1 MNIPSLSILA
11 LMTVTLSAPGAA
23 QEHDHGPTGAETGKP
38 PEQLG
43 KVHFETSC
51 APAVAPKFDRA
62 VALLHSFWFPVAID
76 AFNDVLKAD
85 PACAIADWGIAL
97 SQWGNP
103 FGANNRSPQVLQAG
117 WASIQK
123 GLTLGPKTPRERE
136 YISAVGELYKN
147 GAATDQ
153 RSRVL
158 NYAKAMDDLAAKYP
172 ADSEAQIFHALAL
185 DGSILPTDKTYT
197 VQFKAAAI
205 LEKQY
210 ELQPD
215 HPGVAHYI
223 IHTYDVPALAPR
235 ALAAARRYALI
246 APSAPHALHMPS
258 HTFTRVG
265 DWEAS
270 IATNIRSRDVAVATD
285 AIADALHACDY
296 MAYAYLQTAQDR
308 AAKLAWD
315 RAQEISRTHSG
326 GNAFAMAAIPAR
338 YSIERNDWAAAM
350 ALEVHAY
357 PSIPHVEAITHFVR
371 AFGFAQSG
379 DAASARKEIAE
390 LERLRNLDTELKDAY
405 WSEQIEIQRLG
416 ASAWA
421 ARAEGKNDE
430 ALSLLR
436 SASQR
441 EDATE
446 KAAVTPGPL
455 KPAREQ
461 LGEMLLLANQPAQ
474 ALKEFEETLT
484 REPRRFRA
492 VYGAAHAAQ
501 LAGDR
506 VKARGYYQQLVEI
519 CKASDTDRTELQEAR
534 EATASAAIG
543 TPRTYTTNF
552 PLNENPISE
561 NGIWENGKTVGLDWA
576 DAATVPGHAFG
587 LEFGLGSGSK
597 AYDDAAA
604 LLSGK
609 WGPNQ
614 TAQATVYSF
623 NQNDKIYEEVELRLR
638 SSLSPHSATGYEI
651 LFRCSKSQ
659 DAYAEIVRWNGPLG
673 NFTYLDRHKGA
684 QYGVATGDVVKAT
697 IAGNVITA
705 YINGVQV
712 AQATDS
718 TYPTGHPGMGF
729 FLQGTTGVN
738 RDYGFTNFTAS
749 DQ

>member
-1 MNIPSLSILA
+1 MKIPSPKALHRKTVSSWFSILSILGMVMA
-11 LMTVTLSAPGAA
+11 TTSAPIAA
-23 QEHDHGPTGAETGKP
+23 QEHDHGSTGAETGKP

-85 PACAIADWGIAL
+85 PGCAIAYWGISL

-103 FGANNRSPQVLQAG
+103 FGANHRSPQSLQEG
-117 WASIQK
+117 WASVQK
-123 GLTLGPKTPRERE
+123 GLALGPKIPRERE

-147 GAATDQ
+147 GTATDQ
-153 RSRVL
+153 RSRVI
-158 NYAKAMDDLAAKYP
+158 NYAKAMEDLAAKYP
-172 ADSEAQIFHALAL
+172 ADSEAQIFYALAV
-185 DGSILPTDKTYT
+185 DGTILPTDKTYT
-197 VQFKAAAI
+197 VQLKAAAI

-235 ALAAARRYALI
+235 ALAAARRYAII

-285 AIADALHACDY
+285 AIAEALHASDY

-308 AAKLAWD
+308 AAKLVWD
-315 RAQEISRTHSG
+315 RAQEISRTHAG
-326 GNAFAMAAIPAR
+326 GNAWAMAAIPAR
-338 YSIERNDWAAAM
+338 YAIERNDWPAAK
-350 ALEVHAY
+350 ALEVHAS
-357 PSIPHVEAITHFVR
+357 PSMPQVEAITHFVR
-371 AFGFAQSG
+371 ALGFAQSG
-379 DAASARKEIAE
+379 DPKSAGKEIAE
-390 LERLRNLDTELKDAY
+390 LERLRNLGTQMKDAY
-405 WSEQIEIQRLG
+405 WTEQVEIQRLS

-421 ARAEGKNDE
+421 ARAEGKTDE
-430 ALSLLR
+430 ALSLIR

-506 VKARGYYQQLVEI
+506 VKARRYYQQLVEI
-519 CKASDTDRTELQEAR
+519 CKTSDTDRAELQEAR
-534 EATASAAIG
+534 
-543 TPRTYTTNF
+543 
-552 PLNENPISE
+552 
-561 NGIWENGKTVGLDWA
+561 
-576 DAATVPGHAFG
+576 
-587 LEFGLGSGSK
+587 K
-597 AYDDAAA
+597 AVAE
-604 LLSGK
+604 
-609 WGPNQ
+609 PV
-614 TAQATVYSF
+614 TAQ
-623 NQNDKIYEEVELRLR
+623 R
-638 SSLSPHSATGYEI
+638 
-651 LFRCSKSQ
+651 
-659 DAYAEIVRWNGPLG
+659 
-673 NFTYLDRHKGA
+673 
-684 QYGVATGDVVKAT
+684 
-697 IAGNVITA
+697 
-705 YINGVQV
+705 
-712 AQATDS
+712 
-718 TYPTGHPGMGF
+718 
-729 FLQGTTGVN
+729 
-738 RDYGFTNFTAS
+738 
-749 DQ
+749 

>member
-1 MNIPSLSILA
+1 MNIRTQAVCLRPEGLNRGNSAGSWFSILFVLA
-11 LMTVTLSAPGAA
+11 LAMLALSAPLAA
-23 QEHDHGPTGAETGKP
+23 QEHDHGSSGAETGKP

-85 PACAIADWGIAL
+85 PGCAIAYWGIAL

-103 FGANNRSPQVLQAG
+103 FGASNRSPQTLQGG
-117 WASIQK
+117 WESVQT
-123 GLTLGPKTPRERE
+123 GLALGAKTPREHE

-153 RSRVL
+153 RNRVV
-158 NYAKAMDDLAAKYP
+158 NYSKAMEDLAAKHTS
-172 ADSEAQIFHALAL
+172 DSEAQIFYALAL
-185 DGSILPTDKTYT
+185 DGTILPTDKTYT
-197 VQFKAAAI
+197 VQLKAAAI

-210 ELQPD
+210 KLQPD

-285 AIADALHACDY
+285 AIGDALHASDY

-308 AAKLAWD
+308 AAGLVWD
-315 RAQEISRTHSG
+315 RAQEIIRAHTG
-326 GNAFAMAAIPAR
+326 GNAWAMAAIPAR
-338 YSIERNDWAAAM
+338 YAIERNDWAAAK

-357 PSIPHVEAITHFVR
+357 PSMPHIEAITHFVR
-371 AFGFAQSG
+371 AFGFARSG
-379 DAASARKEIAE
+379 DVASAGKEIAE
-390 LERLRNLDTELKDAY
+390 LETLRDLETQMKDTY
-405 WSEQIEIQRLG
+405 WTEQVEIQRLG
-416 ASAWA
+416 AIAWA
-421 ARAEGKNDE
+421 ARAGGSNDE
-430 ALSLLR
+430 ALSFMR
-436 SASQR
+436 SASQK

-446 KAAVTPGPL
+446 KAAVTPGPI

-492 VYGAAHAAQ
+492 VYGAAHSAQ

-506 VKARGYYQQLVEI
+506 VKARRYYQQLVEI
-519 CKASDTDRTELQEAR
+519 CKTSDTDRAELQEAR
-534 EATASAAIG
+534 
-543 TPRTYTTNF
+543 
-552 PLNENPISE
+552 
-561 NGIWENGKTVGLDWA
+561 
-576 DAATVPGHAFG
+576 
-587 LEFGLGSGSK
+587 K
-597 AYDDAAA
+597 AVAE
-604 LLSGK
+604 
-609 WGPNQ
+609 PV
-614 TAQATVYSF
+614 TAQ
-623 NQNDKIYEEVELRLR
+623 R
-638 SSLSPHSATGYEI
+638 
-651 LFRCSKSQ
+651 
-659 DAYAEIVRWNGPLG
+659 
-673 NFTYLDRHKGA
+673 
-684 QYGVATGDVVKAT
+684 
-697 IAGNVITA
+697 
-705 YINGVQV
+705 
-712 AQATDS
+712 
-718 TYPTGHPGMGF
+718 
-729 FLQGTTGVN
+729 
-738 RDYGFTNFTAS
+738 
-749 DQ
+749 

>member
-1 MNIPSLSILA
+1 MNIPSPKALHRKTVGSRFSILPILA
-11 LMTVTLSAPGAA
+11 LVTVAISAPITA
-23 QEHDHGPTGAETGKP
+23 QEHDHASTGAETGKP

-51 APAVAPKFDRA
+51 ALAVAPKFDRA

-85 PACAIADWGIAL
+85 PGCAIAHWGISL

-103 FGANNRSPQVLQAG
+103 FGANHRSPQSLQEG
-117 WASIQK
+117 WASVQK
-123 GLTLGPKTPRERE
+123 GLALGPKTPRERE
-136 YISAVGELYKN
+136 YITGVGELYKN
-147 GAATDQ
+147 GAATEQ

-158 NYAKAMDDLAAKYP
+158 NYAKAMEDLAAKYT
-172 ADSEAQIFHALAL
+172 ADSEAQIFYALAL
-185 DGSILPTDKTYT
+185 DGTILPTDKTYK
-197 VQFKAAAI
+197 VQLKAAAI

-235 ALAAARRYALI
+235 ALPAAQRYAVI

-285 AIADALHACDY
+285 AIAEALHASDY
-296 MAYAYLQTAQDR
+296 MAYAYLQTAQDQ
-308 AAKLAWD
+308 AAKLVWD
-315 RAQEISRTHSG
+315 RAKEIMRTHSG
-326 GNAFAMAAIPAR
+326 GNAWAMAAIPAR
-338 YSIERNDWAAAM
+338 YAIERNDWAAAK

-357 PSIPHVEAITHFVR
+357 PAMPQVEAITHFVR
-371 AFGFAQSG
+371 ALGFAQSG
-379 DAASARKEIAE
+379 DAASAGKEIAE
-390 LERLRNLDTELKDAY
+390 LERLRNLGTQMKDAY
-405 WSEQIEIQRLG
+405 WTEQVEIQRLG

-430 ALSLLR
+430 ALSLMR

-461 LGEMLLLANQPAQ
+461 LGEMLVLANQPAQ

-506 VKARGYYQQLVEI
+506 IKARHYYQQLVEI
-519 CKASDTDRTELQEAR
+519 CKTSDTDRAELQEAR
-534 EATASAAIG
+534 KAVA
-543 TPRTYTTNF
+543 
-552 PLNENPISE
+552 
-561 NGIWENGKTVGLDWA
+561 
-576 DAATVPGHAFG
+576 VPV
-587 LEFGLGSGSK
+587 LK
-597 AYDDAAA
+597 
-604 LLSGK
+604 
-609 WGPNQ
+609 
-614 TAQATVYSF
+614 
-623 NQNDKIYEEVELRLR
+623 
-638 SSLSPHSATGYEI
+638 
-651 LFRCSKSQ
+651 
-659 DAYAEIVRWNGPLG
+659 
-673 NFTYLDRHKGA
+673 
-684 QYGVATGDVVKAT
+684 
-697 IAGNVITA
+697 
-705 YINGVQV
+705 
-712 AQATDS
+712 
-718 TYPTGHPGMGF
+718 
-729 FLQGTTGVN
+729 
-738 RDYGFTNFTAS
+738 
-749 DQ
+749 

>member
-1 MNIPSLSILA
+1 MQTGKRVGGRTKSARSSFRILSVLA
-11 LMTVTLSAPGAA
+11 MVTVAITAPIAA
-23 QEHDHGPTGAETGKP
+23 QEHDHGSTGAETGNP

-85 PACAIADWGIAL
+85 PGCAIAYWGIAL

-103 FGANNRSPQVLQAG
+103 FGANNRTPQALQGG
-117 WASIQK
+117 WASVQT
-123 GLTLGPKTPRERE
+123 GLALGPKSPRERE
-136 YISAVGELYKN
+136 YISAVGELYRD
-147 GAATDQ
+147 GAVTDQ
-153 RSRVL
+153 HSRVL
-158 NYAKAMDDLAAKYP
+158 NYAKAMEDLAAKYT
-172 ADSEAQIFHALAL
+172 ADSEAQIFYALAL
-185 DGSILPTDKTYT
+185 DGTILPTDKTYT

-270 IATNIRSRDVAVATD
+270 IATNIRSRDVAVAAD
-285 AIADALHACDY
+285 AIADALHASDY

-308 AAKLAWD
+308 ASKLVWD

-326 GNAFAMAAIPAR
+326 GNAWAMAAIPAR
-338 YSIERNDWAAAM
+338 YAIERNDWAAAK
-350 ALEVHAY
+350 ALEVHVY
-357 PSIPHVEAITHFVR
+357 PSMPHVEAITHFVR
-371 AFGFAQSG
+371 AFGFARSG
-379 DAASARKEIAE
+379 DAASADKEIAE
-390 LERLRNLDTELKDAY
+390 LERLRNLETQMKDVYWTE
-405 WSEQIEIQRLG
+405 QVEIQRLG
-416 ASAWA
+416 ARAWTA
-421 ARAEGKNDE
+421 LAEGKNDE
-430 ALSLLR
+430 ALSLMR

-461 LGEMLLLANQPAQ
+461 LGEMLLLVNQPTQ

-492 VYGAAHAAQ
+492 VYGAAHSAQ

-519 CKASDTDRTELQEAR
+519 CRASDTKRAELQEAR
-534 EATASAAIG
+534 KAVTEPG
-543 TPRTYTTNF
+543 TEQR
-552 PLNENPISE
+552 
-561 NGIWENGKTVGLDWA
+561 
-576 DAATVPGHAFG
+576 
-587 LEFGLGSGSK
+587 
-597 AYDDAAA
+597 
-604 LLSGK
+604 
-609 WGPNQ
+609 
-614 TAQATVYSF
+614 
-623 NQNDKIYEEVELRLR
+623 
-638 SSLSPHSATGYEI
+638 
-651 LFRCSKSQ
+651 
-659 DAYAEIVRWNGPLG
+659 
-673 NFTYLDRHKGA
+673 
-684 QYGVATGDVVKAT
+684 
-697 IAGNVITA
+697 
-705 YINGVQV
+705 
-712 AQATDS
+712 
-718 TYPTGHPGMGF
+718 
-729 FLQGTTGVN
+729 
-738 RDYGFTNFTAS
+738 
-749 DQ
+749 

>member
-1 MNIPSLSILA
+1 MNIPSPKALHRKTVGSRFSILPILA
-11 LMTVTLSAPGAA
+11 LVTVAISAPITA
-23 QEHDHGPTGAETGKP
+23 QEHDHASTGAETGKP

-51 APAVAPKFDRA
+51 ALAVAPKFDRA

-85 PACAIADWGIAL
+85 PGCAIAHWGISL

-103 FGANNRSPQVLQAG
+103 FGANHRSPQSLQEG
-117 WASIQK
+117 WASVQK
-123 GLTLGPKTPRERE
+123 GLALGPKTPRERE

-153 RSRVL
+153 RSRVV
-158 NYAKAMDDLAAKYP
+158 NYAKAMDDLAAKYT
-172 ADSEAQIFHALAL
+172 ADSEAQIFYALAL
-185 DGSILPTDKTYT
+185 DGTILPTDKTYT
-197 VQFKAAAI
+197 VQLKAAAI

-235 ALAAARRYALI
+235 ALPAARRYAII

-270 IATNIRSRDVAVATD
+270 ISTNIRSRDVAVATGG
-285 AIADALHACDY
+285 IAEALHASDY
-296 MAYAYLQTAQDR
+296 MAYAYLQTAQDQ
-308 AAKLAWD
+308 AAKLVWD
-315 RAQEISRTHSG
+315 RAQEIMRTHSG
-326 GNAFAMAAIPAR
+326 GNAWAMAAIPAR
-338 YSIERNDWAAAM
+338 YAIERNDWAAAK
-350 ALEVHAY
+350 ALKVHAY
-357 PSIPHVEAITHFVR
+357 PAMPQVEAITHFVR
-371 AFGFAQSG
+371 ALGFAQSG
-379 DAASARKEIAE
+379 DAASAGKEIAE
-390 LERLRNLDTELKDAY
+390 LERLRNLGTQMKDAY
-405 WSEQIEIQRLG
+405 WTEQVEIQRLG

-430 ALSLLR
+430 ALSLMR

-461 LGEMLLLANQPAQ
+461 LGEMLVLANQPAQ

-506 VKARGYYQQLVEI
+506 VKARHYYQQLIEI
-519 CKASDTDRTELQEAR
+519 CKTSDTDRAELQEAR
-534 EATASAAIG
+534 KAVA
-543 TPRTYTTNF
+543 
-552 PLNENPISE
+552 
-561 NGIWENGKTVGLDWA
+561 
-576 DAATVPGHAFG
+576 VPV
-587 LEFGLGSGSK
+587 LK
-597 AYDDAAA
+597 
-604 LLSGK
+604 
-609 WGPNQ
+609 
-614 TAQATVYSF
+614 
-623 NQNDKIYEEVELRLR
+623 
-638 SSLSPHSATGYEI
+638 
-651 LFRCSKSQ
+651 
-659 DAYAEIVRWNGPLG
+659 
-673 NFTYLDRHKGA
+673 
-684 QYGVATGDVVKAT
+684 
-697 IAGNVITA
+697 
-705 YINGVQV
+705 
-712 AQATDS
+712 
-718 TYPTGHPGMGF
+718 
-729 FLQGTTGVN
+729 
-738 RDYGFTNFTAS
+738 
-749 DQ
+749 